1 MLHLVELLVP
11 LGGMALTF
19 GIVYFA
25 ITTSHKERMRLI
37 ESGADPE
44 LFYNKSRRKGGAIKV
59 GALLMGVGLGVLL
72 GNMFVTAGLLTEDA
86 ALPSMILLCGGAGL
100 LLGNYFANKAQEQD
114 EKK

>member
-1 MLHLVELLVP
+1 MFQIVELFVP

-44 LFYNKSRRKGGAIKV
+44 LFYNKSRRKGGAIKA

-72 GNMFVTAGLLTEDA
+72 GNMLSTAGLLDPGA
-86 ALPSMILLCGGAGL
+86 ALPAMILLCGGAGL
-100 LLGNYFANKAQEQD
+100 LIGNYFASKAQEQD
-114 EKK
+114 EKN

>member
-1 MLHLVELLVP
+1 MFQIVELFVP

-25 ITTSHKERMRLI
+25 ITTAHKERMRLI

-44 LFYNKSRRKGGAIKV
+44 LFYNKSRKRGGALKL

-72 GNMFVTAGLLTEDA
+72 GNMFATAGMLSDDA
-86 ALPSMILLCGGAGL
+86 AIPSMILLCGGAGL
-100 LLGNYFANKAQEQD
+100 LLGNYFANKEQD
-114 EKK
+114 KNDKK